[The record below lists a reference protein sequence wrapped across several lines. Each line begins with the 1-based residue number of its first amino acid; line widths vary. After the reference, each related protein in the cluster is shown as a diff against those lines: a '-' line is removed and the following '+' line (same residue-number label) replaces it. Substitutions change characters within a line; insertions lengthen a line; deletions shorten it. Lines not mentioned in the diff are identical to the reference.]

1 MVISDSRESQRPQPS
16 GSLRNESVRRMKFPP
31 GFLDEI
37 RNRVSISSVVGKRVQ
52 WDRRKS
58 VPARGDFWAC
68 CPFHTEKTP
77 SFHADDRKGRYYCF
91 GCKQTGDI
99 FTFLIE
105 KEGVS
110 FTEAV
115 ERLAHDAGL
124 DIPKPTQEDQEREV
138 LRASLY
144 DVMEMAAAFFEV
156 QLQSAKGAKA
166 RGYLSDRGLPQ
177 GVQQSFRLG
186 YAPDDRQ
193 ALRSHLAE
201 KNVTLEQMIEA
212 GLVVSGDDIPVAFD
226 RFRDRVIF
234 PIRDV
239 RGKVIAFGGRA
250 LSDDVQAKYLNSPET
265 PLFHKGRV
273 LYNFDQARTAA
284 HEQGTI
290 IAVEGYMDVIAM
302 ARAGF
307 ANSVAPLGTALTE
320 EQLALL
326 WRAAPEPILCFDGDS
341 AGLKAA
347 YRALDLALP
356 LLKPGQ
362 SLRFALLPEGLD
374 PDDLLKSE
382 GAAAVKAVISAAE
395 PMIEVLWRRAVE
407 SNDRSTPERRAQF
420 ERELEG
426 EVGRI
431 GDSKVRQYYTA
442 DVGGRIR
449 SLFGA
454 APAKRWRTPFPR
466 LTGKLA
472 AMTAQGRGRKGW
484 VMPKPWE
491 FVQPASMEL
500 KASARKGQSR
510 QSAER
515 RERAI
520 LMAIVNHPR
529 LLDDFAEIFAEIEF
543 SAREL
548 DSLRREIIDIAALEA
563 SLDAALLRD
572 HLHRKGFGPLLER
585 IDIQFQRL
593 REWFVMPE
601 AAAKDVRTGFR
612 QMVALHRKSVTLARE
627 LEAAEV
633 VLAEQPSEEN
643 LKVLNEIREQMRS
656 AAGEEALIDGF
667 GEDSGRPQGPVA

>member
-1 MVISDSRESQRPQPS
+1 
-16 GSLRNESVRRMKFPP
+16 MKFPS
-31 GFLDEI
+31 GLLDEI
-37 RNRVSISSVVGKRVQ
+37 RNRVPISSVVGKRVQ

-68 CPFHTEKTP
+68 CPFHTEKSP

-91 GCKQTGDI
+91 GCRQTGDI

-105 KEGVS
+105 KDGLS
-110 FTEAV
+110 FPEAV
-115 ERLAHDAGL
+115 ERLAHEAGVA
-124 DIPKPTQEDQEREV
+124 IPKQTPGDEEREIR
-138 LRASLY
+138 RASLY
-144 DVMEMAAAFFEV
+144 DVMEMAAAFFEA
-156 QLQSAKGAKA
+156 QLHSAKGARA
-166 RGYLSDRGLPQ
+166 RGYLSDRGLSPN
-177 GVQQSFRLG
+177 VQQSFRIG

-193 ALRSHLAE
+193 ALRGHLAE

-212 GLVVSGDDIPVAFD
+212 GLVISGEDIPVAYD
-226 RFRDRVIF
+226 RFRDRVMF
-234 PIRDV
+234 PIRDA

-250 LSDDVQAKYLNSPET
+250 LADDAQAKYLNSPET

-273 LYNFDQARTAA
+273 LYNFDQARAAA

-307 ANSVAPLGTALTE
+307 PNCVAPLGTALTE

-326 WRAAPEPILCFDGDS
+326 WRTAPEPILSFDGDS

-362 SLRFALLPEGLD
+362 SLRFALLPEGQD

-382 GAAAVKAVISAAE
+382 GAQAIKAVVSAAE
-395 PMIEVLWRRAVE
+395 PMVEMLWRRALDG
-407 SNDRSTPERRAQF
+407 NDRSTPERRAQF
-420 ERELEG
+420 ERDLEA
-426 EVGRI
+426 EVARI
-431 GDSKVRQYYTA
+431 GDGKVRQYYGA
-442 DVGGRIR
+442 DVGRRIR

-454 APAKRWRTPFPR
+454 APAKRWRVPFPGAGS
-466 LTGKLA
+466 GKFSGS
-472 AMTAQGRGRKGW
+472 MGQGRARGGRKGFSF
-484 VMPKPWE
+484 PKPWE
-491 FVQPASMEL
+491 LAQPASLEL
-500 KASARKGQSR
+500 KALARHAPSR

-563 SLDAALLRD
+563 SLDAACLRD

-585 IDIQFQRL
+585 IEMQFRRL
-593 REWFVMPE
+593 REWFLLPD
-601 AAAKDVRTGFR
+601 AAANDVRTGFR
-612 QMVALHRKSVTLARE
+612 QMVALHRKTVTLAKD
-627 LEAAEV
+627 LKLAEAA
-633 VLAEQPSEEN
+633 LADHPSEEN

-656 AAGEEALIDGF
+656 SAGEEALIDGF
-667 GEDSGRPQGPVA
+667 GEESGRPQGPVA